1 MKDLLTP
8 PGIEEDFPTK
18 NFKDLV
24 YPRLRH
30 PILESNQKD
39 LLFCICHKLY
49 MNKERLFQQQRAPS
63 PLCSYAACQHQG
75 LIQSVEH
82 IFCTCYRVRGAWQWT
97 RGKLMGVALRARAA
111 NCCDKHWIYQS
122 YVSEK
127 FEGSWMLVPAGQLRG
142 VGGQGGGGNQ
152 QGAIC
157 WDCEGSTLCQGW
169 GIKRKGSTSIE
180 PSCHLT
186 RIILSF
192 NLNYLVI
199 TFNEQ
204 CDLFLSSSDLFEVE

>member
-1 MKDLLTP
+1 MLTTFIESLGRGEVVKEKLKSVTTKEIYKSRMKDLLTP

-111 NCCDKHWIYQS
+111 NCCDKH
-122 YVSEK
+122 
-127 FEGSWMLVPAGQLRG
+127 
-142 VGGQGGGGNQ
+142 
-152 QGAIC
+152 
-157 WDCEGSTLCQGW
+157 
-169 GIKRKGSTSIE
+169 
-180 PSCHLT
+180 
-186 RIILSF
+186 
-192 NLNYLVI
+192 
-199 TFNEQ
+199 
-204 CDLFLSSSDLFEVE
+204 